1 MSNSMAISINH
12 NSLGVEYGAK
22 TIKCILY
29 LVKLLLMTLAIK
41 LTVHRR
47 PTNNIGHAL

>member
-12 NSLGVEYGAK
+12 NSLGVEYGA
-22 TIKCILY
+22 
-29 LVKLLLMTLAIK
+29 KLLLMTLAIK

-47 PTNNIGHAL
+47 PTNNIGHTL

>member
-12 NSLGVEYGAK
+12 NSLGVQSDIEIGA
-22 TIKCILY
+22 
-29 LVKLLLMTLAIK
+29 KLLLMTLAIK